1 MRIAFNVPRAWYL
14 ETRPGGEGHISG
26 DGMLIANLF
35 EALRNRGHE
44 LQIVSRV
51 NVRDFWRRRL
61 PARRLIAEA
70 AVVRGDMKR
79 FSPDAWLIYNPTV
92 QSPDLFGWWQH
103 PKRYVILKGGE
114 EVGTRT
120 MAAVPRPW
128 RDLYTYA
135 YRKTLKR
142 ADWIEAIRP
151 NAVRNLRAW
160 GVPNERVCLLPRAVK
175 IWARIPSREEA
186 RRVLGLPQEGPVVLC
201 VSRFS
206 VRRYE
211 GDPRPSKTEAVLD
224 LMRAFAALP
233 PNARLLLVGD
243 GRGRRQVEEEAARLK
258 VAERVQFAGMVE
270 HSDVG
275 WYYAACDFFAFP
287 EKAEGNRPYQAL
299 LEAQGCGRPVVTME
313 NEVSRLTSEAG
324 RTGLLAKDLNEF
336 RAHLLALCQDRNRCD
351 EMGRAAAAFVARS
364 FTIEFRARQIEELLL
379 GTRAVSV
386 AATGQEAAVLAPQQA
401 AALVEKKLV
410 ALTRSAK

>member
-1 MRIAFNVPRAWYL
+1 MSGQDRLRNSSWAVPLPRDRFRVPESKVLSPEVNWRRSCPTEAFRLSGRRGGQPRHLPANRERNPSSRSLVDGEMGGRSEWDLSPEGRKARPLGAVTTVVGAEKSNSAWQRKGDRMRIAFNVPRAWYL

-70 AVVRGDMKR
+70 AVERGDMKR

-175 IWARIPSREEA
+175 IWPRI
-186 RRVLGLPQEGPVVLC
+186 
-201 VSRFS
+201 
-206 VRRYE
+206 
-211 GDPRPSKTEAVLD
+211 
-224 LMRAFAALP
+224 
-233 PNARLLLVGD
+233 
-243 GRGRRQVEEEAARLK
+243 
-258 VAERVQFAGMVE
+258 
-270 HSDVG
+270 
-275 WYYAACDFFAFP
+275 
-287 EKAEGNRPYQAL
+287 
-299 LEAQGCGRPVVTME
+299 
-313 NEVSRLTSEAG
+313 
-324 RTGLLAKDLNEF
+324 
-336 RAHLLALCQDRNRCD
+336 
-351 EMGRAAAAFVARS
+351 
-364 FTIEFRARQIEELLL
+364 
-379 GTRAVSV
+379 
-386 AATGQEAAVLAPQQA
+386 
-401 AALVEKKLV
+401 
-410 ALTRSAK
+410 